1 MVNGRYAMSI
11 QRGLLLVAAILC
23 FGLAG
28 CGGDGREAV
37 VVYSPHGRD
46 LLEAMEDAFEK
57 AHPDLDMRWLDMG
70 SQEVLERIRS
80 ERANPQADV
89 WFGGPSVLFARAA
102 ADGYLTPATVSW
114 ASAVPSALRPASGMH
129 LPLYLTPTFIVY
141 NASAF
146 SADPSLGEPPADWD
160 DLLEPQWR
168 DRILIRDPLASGTMR
183 TLFGFVLT
191 RGLERGMELEE
202 SVEAGFQW
210 LLQLDGQTKE
220 YVPSPALLHEKIIRQ
235 EGLLTLWEMTDILTL
250 RSKEAPLAYRFPTS
264 GAPVIED
271 SVALIEGAKHPE
283 AARRLME
290 WLGSEE
296 ALLLAASVFRLP
308 AVEGVDGLPGWVD
321 DVRADL
327 RAAPMRWDLLEEHG
341 AEWMARWDREIR
353 ARGSAR

>member
-1 MVNGRYAMSI
+1 MALMSVALCSLAMS
-11 QRGLLLVAAILC
+11 
-23 FGLAG
+23 G
-28 CGGDGREAV
+28 CGDDGREPV

-46 LLEAMEDAFEK
+46 LLEAVENAFEQ
-57 AHPDLDMRWLDMG
+57 ANPDLDMRWLDMG

-102 ADGYLTPATVSW
+102 ADGYLATTAPSWRDGVPAD
-114 ASAVPSALRPASGMH
+114 LRPESGAH

-141 NASAF
+141 NEDAF
-146 SADPSLGEPPADWD
+146 EADSSLEDPPSDWD
-160 DLLEPQWR
+160 ELLDSKWA

-183 TLFGFVLT
+183 TLFGFL
-191 RGLERGMELEE
+191 LMRGMEQGLSLEE
-202 SVEAGFQW
+202 SVEAGFDW
-210 LLQLDGQTKE
+210 LLRLDGQTKE

-235 EGLLTLWEMTDILTL
+235 EALLTLWEMTDILTL
-250 RSKEAPLAYRFPTS
+250 RSKEAPLAYRFPRS

-271 SVALIEGAKHPE
+271 SVAVVDGAKHPD
-283 AARRLME
+283 AASRLVE

-308 AVEGVDGLPGWVD
+308 AVEGVEGLPAWVD
-321 DVRADL
+321 EVRAEL
-327 RAAPMRWDLLEEHG
+327 RPAPMRWDLLEENG
-341 AEWMARWDREIR
+341 ADWMARWDREVR